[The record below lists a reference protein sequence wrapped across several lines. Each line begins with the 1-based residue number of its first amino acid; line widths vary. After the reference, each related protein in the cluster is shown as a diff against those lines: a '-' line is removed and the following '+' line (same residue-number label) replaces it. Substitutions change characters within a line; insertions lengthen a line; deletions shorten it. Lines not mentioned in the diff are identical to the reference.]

1 MTRNFLKFTGI
12 LFLSLSILI
21 YFLPDSCPHGWYDK
35 SCFIN
40 WTNYIHHFGIGHVY
54 KLEIDYLPLINYFL
68 WAYAKLMGS
77 TSEIVS
83 NFKYLKIACLF
94 GDILSIFIIFK
105 FVFHYFKESHKCYF
119 MVSLFLL
126 NAAYFYNSYF
136 YGQLDGLLSLFLLAS
151 FILAIKKQLLS
162 SMILF
167 VLAVN
172 LKLQGVFL
180 APCLI
185 IIWSNYIIKSKQY
198 TKLFFSIMAAFVLQI
213 FILIPFI
220 IKEQFSNVM
229 FAATSSVGRY
239 PATSMGA
246 YNIWY
251 FIIEN
256 PFIVND
262 NFGNGISYNSYG
274 LFMFLSAASITFFNP
289 IKSFIISIM
298 EKKYKIELHLEK
310 LMLIAAL
317 SFFCFFYFNTQMH
330 ARYIHPAMVFL
341 GLYALFTFKIM
352 PFALISIAYF
362 LNIEGS
368 SKIFKGDILEFTVFW
383 FNPVFVSSLFLLV
396 FIYSVYLLFS
406 KPVHKELIL

>member
-1 MTRNFLKFTGI
+1 
-12 LFLSLSILI
+12 
-21 YFLPDSCPHGWYDK
+21 
-35 SCFIN
+35 
-40 WTNYIHHFGIGHVY
+40 
-54 KLEIDYLPLINYFL
+54 
-68 WAYAKLMGS
+68 
-77 TSEIVS
+77 
-83 NFKYLKIACLF
+83 
-94 GDILSIFIIFK
+94 
-105 FVFHYFKESHKCYF
+105 
-119 MVSLFLL
+119 
-126 NAAYFYNSYF
+126 
-136 YGQLDGLLSLFLLAS
+136 
-151 FILAIKKQLLS
+151 
-162 SMILF
+162 
-167 VLAVN
+167 
-172 LKLQGVFL
+172 
-180 APCLI
+180 
-185 IIWSNYIIKSKQY
+185 
-198 TKLFFSIMAAFVLQI
+198 MAAFVLQI

-274 LFMFLSAASITFFNP
+274 LFMFLSAASITFLNP
-289 IKSFIISIM
+289 IKSLMISII
-298 EKKYKIELHLEK
+298 EKQYKIELHLEK

-406 KPVHKELIL
+406 KPVHKDLIL